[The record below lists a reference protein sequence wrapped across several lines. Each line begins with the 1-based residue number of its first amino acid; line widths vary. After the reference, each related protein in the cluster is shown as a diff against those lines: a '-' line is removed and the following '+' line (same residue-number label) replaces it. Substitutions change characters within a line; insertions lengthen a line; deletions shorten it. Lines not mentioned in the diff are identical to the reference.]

1 MTKYQRKTTTFFVV
15 QGQVWGLFSW
25 GDYGSIPRHPTRE
38 LAEAYVL
45 QMQAEGANIEFRI
58 KERRVAN

>member
-1 MTKYQRKTTTFFVV
+1 MTKYQRKTTTFFVA
-15 QGQVWGLFSW
+15 QGQVWGFW